1 LVKDENGNLFEGSLN
16 ILNRLK
22 NYSDW
27 NVYC

>member
-22 NYSDW
+22 NYSD
-27 NVYC
+27 